1 MSSGDMVLDF
11 LNWLDK
17 NGHKEQLDNL
27 KKISRSLS
35 QTRRLISIIPELD
48 KLWKEYIKEMK

>member
-1 MSSGDMVLDF
+1 MVLDF